1 MNAAKTMVRLT
12 LKKIVKKEFNI
23 SNPDGIRVEIDK
35 LNNKVT
41 LGALY
46 NDNGEPKTKITSK
59 ILSSSEYS
67 DILKDR
73 MTECDKACLVVK
85 GKSVFCYTYDEDLN
99 RTEIEL

>member
-41 LGALY
+41 LGVLY
-46 NDNGEPKTKITSK
+46 TENGEPKTKITSK

-99 RTEIEL
+99 QTEIEL

>member
-1 MNAAKTMVRLT
+1 MNPAKTMIRLT

-23 SNPDGIRVEIDK
+23 SSPDGIRVEIDK

-46 NDNGEPKTKITSK
+46 TENGEPKTKITSK

-99 RTEIEL
+99 RTDVEL